1 MKLVNEVDG
10 LKIIS
15 NDGLYFLEPI
25 DYDNVV
31 KTFIKLENE
40 TSNASLILEAYSKYL
55 KKDPVCFE
63 MITDKK
69 INLND
74 GIEKL
79 IKIAQKECNKLDWVQ
94 HFLKAIGF
102 AMSYLTDYDAKILA
116 D

>member
-1 MKLVNEVDG
+1 
-10 LKIIS
+10 
-15 NDGLYFLEPI
+15 
-25 DYDNVV
+25 
-31 KTFIKLENE
+31 
-40 TSNASLILEAYSKYL
+40 
-55 KKDPVCFE
+55 